1 MTGSKP
7 AASRFTSGT
16 IASPS
21 LTASAPPGMKSF
33 CTSTTRSTSRGPGL
47 ILVPLGDACWAPW
60 ACARVIPVAAVAAS
74 APAIVLLRNPRRS
87 VTMTFSSLGP
97 RVDGS
102 PESIVPRERW
112 RPGARLG
119 LHPLDHHR
127 GALAHDLRPAAPHL
141 VGVVAHGHHPVSRRR
156 AR

>member
-97 RVDGS
+97 RVDRS
-102 PESIVPRERW
+102 PERIVPRDRW
-112 RPGARLG
+112 RPGAQLG
-119 LHPLDHHR
+119 LHRLDHHR
-127 GALAHDLRPAAPHL
+127 GAVGEGLGDAARHL
-141 VGVVAHGHHPVSRRR
+141 VGLVSHCHPPPGPPLGR
-156 AR
+156 